1 MMTQR
6 LEGKVALVT
15 GAGQGIGR
23 AIALALANEG
33 ADIAVADINEETAG
47 AVAEEIRALSRRAE
61 VLTGDVSRAEDA
73 DALVKNTAEKLGRLD
88 ILVNNAGIT
97 RDGLLLRMG
106 EADWDRVLDINLK
119 GTFLCSKAA
128 ARVMGKQ
135 RSGRIISVSSVIG
148 LRGNAGQANY
158 AASKA
163 GVIGL
168 TKSLARE
175 FASRGITANAI
186 APGFI
191 ETAMTDVLPDQVK
204 EQILTQIPMSRL
216 GTPEEVAGVVA
227 FLASDDASYVT
238 GQVLAIDGGM
248 AM

>member
-1 MMTQR
+1 MTQS

-23 AIALALANEG
+23 AIALALAGQG

-47 AVAEEIRALSRRAE
+47 AVAEEIRALGRRAE
-61 VLTGDVSRAEDA
+61 ALTGDVSRAEDA
-73 DALVKNTAEKLGRLD
+73 DALVKSTAERLGRLD

-135 RSGRIISVSSVIG
+135 RSGRIISISSVIG

-175 FASRGITANAI
+175 FASRGITANAV

-204 EQILTQIPMSRL
+204 EQILTQVPMSRL

-238 GQVLAIDGGM
+238 GQVLAVDGGM

>member
-1 MMTQR
+1 MTQR
-6 LEGKVALVT
+6 LAGKSAFVT

-23 AIALALANEG
+23 AVALTLAREG
-33 ADIAVADINEETAG
+33 ADVAIGDINAETAG
-47 AVAEEIRALSRRAE
+47 QVVEEIRAAGRRSEALIGDISKAE
-61 VLTGDVSRAEDA
+61 EAEA
-73 DALVKNTAEKLGRLD
+73 AVKGAAESLGKLD

-97 RDGLLLRMG
+97 RDGLALRMS
-106 EADWDRVLDINLK
+106 EADWDRVISINLK

-128 ARVMGKQ
+128 ARLMSRQ
-135 RSGRIISVSSVIG
+135 RGGRIINVSSVIG

-168 TKSLARE
+168 TKSFARE
-175 FASRGITANAI
+175 FASRGITVNAV

-191 ETAMTDVLPDQVK
+191 KTAMTDVLSDAVK
-204 EQILTQIPMSRL
+204 AQILAQIPL
-216 GTPEEVAGVVA
+216 GSLGSPEDVAEVIA
-227 FLASDDASYVT
+227 FLASDAAGYVT
-238 GQVLAIDGGM
+238 GQVIAIDGGM